1 MGFSQFMS
9 SWIDHPVNNLFI
21 LPLQFGIVD
30 IIIQINV
37 VTIFVNSLSKRV
49 SMSRYTLGLDY
60 GSDSVRALL
69 VDVSTGA
76 ELASHQINYPRWTE
90 GRFCEPSNDQYR
102 QHPQDYIDSLIAV
115 VRGLWEKVPA
125 GTAENVIGMSFDTTG
140 STPVAINDQGTP
152 LALTAEFAEN
162 PNAMFV
168 LWKDHTAL
176 HEANEITQA
185 ATNNDVNYLAY
196 MGGIYSSEW
205 YWAKAL
211 HIFRNDAAV
220 KAATH
225 AWVEHC
231 DWMTAL
237 MCGKTHPSELTF
249 GRCATG
255 HKMMWNEQWGGFP
268 PNEFFTQ
275 IDPLL
280 DGLVEHINPNTYS
293 SHEKAGDLTG
303 EWAEKL
309 GLPEGIA
316 IGYGAFDCHM
326 GAVAANVRQGVLTKV
341 MGTSTCDITVTS
353 QSQLGDTCVKGICG
367 QVDGSVVP
375 GMIGLEAG
383 QSAFGDLYAWFK
395 NVVLWP
401 TRQLLSELTE
411 SGQREL
417 VEKIEESA
425 LVRLSDAASLL
436 PVKESD
442 AVALDWVNGRR
453 TPDADQSVAMAMAGI
468 KMGTDAPQL
477 FKALVEATAFG
488 ARAITERFE
497 DEGVP
502 INSVVT
508 IGGIS
513 KKSDYVMQTCAD
525 VWNCPIDVLES
536 EQSCALGAAIMAAV
550 AAGEFDTVEAAQ
562 TVMASPVCKQYLPD
576 AERASTYDVLYQK
589 YKTLGAFVD
598 GGNP

>member
-1 MGFSQFMS
+1 
-9 SWIDHPVNNLFI
+9 
-21 LPLQFGIVD
+21 
-30 IIIQINV
+30 
-37 VTIFVNSLSKRV
+37 
-49 SMSRYTLGLDY
+49 MSRYTLGLDY

-69 VDVSTGA
+69 VDVTTGA
-76 ELASHQINYPRWTE
+76 ELASHLINYPRWAE
-90 GRFCEPSNDQYR
+90 GRYCEPSRDQYR

-115 VRGLWEKVPA
+115 VRGLWELVPA
-125 GTAENVIGMSFDTTG
+125 GTAEKVIGMSFDTTG
-140 STPVAINDQGTP
+140 STPVAINEQGVP
-152 LALTAEFAEN
+152 LALTDSFKEN

-168 LWKDHTAL
+168 LWKDHTAIK
-176 HEANEITQA
+176 EAKEITEA
-185 ATNNDVNYLAY
+185 ANNNDVNYLSH

-211 HIFRNDAAV
+211 HIFRQDQAV
-220 KAATH
+220 KEATY

-237 MCGKTHPSELTF
+237 MCGTTHPDKLTL

-255 HKMMWNEQWGGFP
+255 HKMMWNEAWGGFP
-268 PNEFFTQ
+268 PNAFFTG

-280 DGLVEHINPNTYS
+280 DGMVNNINPATRAS
-293 SHEKAGDLTG
+293 DQVAGQLTA
-303 EWAEKL
+303 EWADKL
-309 GLPEGIA
+309 GLPGGIA
-316 IGYGAFDCHM
+316 VGYGAFDCHM

-353 QSQLGDTCVKGICG
+353 KAHLGDTCVKGICG
-367 QVDGSVVP
+367 QVDGSVIP
-375 GMIGLEAG
+375 DMIGLEAG

-401 TRQLLSELTE
+401 TRQLISELTE
-411 SGQREL
+411 SGQIDL
-417 VEKIEESA
+417 VKRIEDSA
-425 LVRLSDAASLL
+425 LIRLSSAAAQL
-436 PVKESD
+436 PVKTTD
-442 AVALDWVNGRR
+442 VTALDWVNGRR
-453 TPDADQSVAMAMAGI
+453 TPDADQSVSMAITGI

-488 ARAITERFE
+488 ARAITERFRN
-497 DEGVP
+497 EGVP
-502 INSVVT
+502 IESVVV

-550 AAGEFDTVEAAQ
+550 AAGAYETVEAAQ
-562 TVMASPVCKQYLPD
+562 AVMASPVCKQYLPNP
-576 AERASTYDVLYQK
+576 ERAGIYDELYRK
-589 YKTLGAFVD
+589 YQTLGAYVD